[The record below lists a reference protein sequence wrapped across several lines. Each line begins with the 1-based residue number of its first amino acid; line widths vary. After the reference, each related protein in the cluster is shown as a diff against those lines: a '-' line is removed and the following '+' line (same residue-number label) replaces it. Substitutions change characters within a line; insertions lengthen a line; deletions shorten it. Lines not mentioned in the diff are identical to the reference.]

1 MACDPKHVIKGSLEQ
16 IILDQKGNTS
26 NIIEIIFKADE
37 ISDSYIDKNNVEC
50 LRGKNDLETMRN
62 VWGFVK
68 RNVRYKADKAGL
80 EQVKTPGALF
90 KIGKGD
96 CKSFSIAIVALLR
109 SLGYNRIYYRFTAYE
124 PGDVSHVYVVAYTR
138 DGRKVI
144 IDSVYDY
151 FDAEAPYYF
160 KRDIPARVTTTSMHG
175 IPGVRGTFRTAYILG
190 FLILA
195 GLTYNYFND

>member
-1 MACDPKHVIKGSLEQ
+1 MACDPKHVIKDSLEKV
-16 IILDQKGNTS
+16 ILDQKGNTG

-37 ISDSYIDKNNVEC
+37 ISDSYINKNNVEC
-50 LRGKNDLETMRN
+50 LRGKNDYETMRN

-96 CKSFSIAIVALLR
+96 CKSFSIAIVARLR

-124 PGDVSHVYVVAYTR
+124 PGDVSHVYVVAYTQQ
-138 DGRKVI
+138 GQKI
-144 IDSVYDY
+144 ILDSVYDF
-151 FDAEAPYYF
+151 FDAEAPYYY
-160 KRDIPARVTTTSMHG
+160 KKDIPARVTASISG
-175 IPGVRGTFRTAYILG
+175 APGVRGSFQTGYTILI
-190 FLILA
+190 LILA
-195 GLTYNYFND
+195 GVAYNYYFND